1 MLPGS
6 ASSTAR
12 GVGLDDRQRIHIG
25 ANGDRRAIARAQ
37 IADHAGL
44 ADAGAH
50 VDAADL
56 AQGIGHHRSGAH
68 FLEGQLGVL
77 VDIAAE
83 TNELIRERLGFLKH
97 IVSLFMTR

>member
-1 MLPGS
+1 M
-6 ASSTAR
+6 AI
-12 GVGLDDRQRIHIG
+12 VGPV
-25 ANGDRRAIARAQ
+25 ARAQ

-56 AQGIGHHRSGAH
+56 AQGIGHQRGSAH

-83 TNELIRERLGFLKH
+83 ADELI
-97 IVSLFMTR
+97 